1 MAGAKL
7 VHAYSALYDVTP
19 DWYQYVGPRAGL
31 DGYVDFSG
39 GSGHGFKVGPG
50 IAEELCKWMLTGEVA
65 DDFKRLSYDRI
76 AAKQLFV
83 QSYGGN
89 RG

>member
-1 MAGAKL
+1 
-7 VHAYSALYDVTP
+7 
-19 DWYQYVGPRAGL
+19 
-31 DGYVDFSG
+31 
-39 GSGHGFKVGPG
+39 
-50 IAEELCKWMLTGEVA
+50 MLKGEVA